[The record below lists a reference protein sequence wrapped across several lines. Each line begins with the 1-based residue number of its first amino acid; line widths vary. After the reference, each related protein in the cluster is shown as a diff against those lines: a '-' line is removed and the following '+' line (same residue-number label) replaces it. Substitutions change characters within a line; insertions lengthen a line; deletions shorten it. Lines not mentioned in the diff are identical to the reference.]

1 MVSAGSGS
9 WENDGCVKEEE
20 DDDDDVVVERFEQGL
35 RISFKALKLVRRDMT
50 WHEREEFDANLTMFV
65 GTDEC
70 F

>member
-1 MVSAGSGS
+1 MVSAGSSS

-50 WHEREEFDANLTMFV
+50 
-65 GTDEC
+65 
-70 F
+70 

>member
-20 DDDDDVVVERFEQGL
+20 DDDDVVVERVEQGL

-50 WHEREEFDANLTMFV
+50 
-65 GTDEC
+65 
-70 F
+70 